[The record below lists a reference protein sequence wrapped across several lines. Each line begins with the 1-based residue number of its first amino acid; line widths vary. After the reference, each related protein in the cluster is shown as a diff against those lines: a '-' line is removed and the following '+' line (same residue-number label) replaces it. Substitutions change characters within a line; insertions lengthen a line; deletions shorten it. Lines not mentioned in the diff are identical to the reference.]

1 MSILRTFSSAA
12 SRPFFT
18 PPITGVNGSN
28 YWEKT
33 VTFPYQGENYIQANS
48 FLWMAEDNIVFY
60 ANGAKYT
67 LTNGVYVGSDDLFLT
82 SGIRPSL
89 SRNGNDG
96 VNFYFSSSW
105 YVQFLGKTQNIWSVV
120 AQIPFT
126 HSGSAAYWIL
136 NISQNGN
143 AVMQFFELN
152 GIVKFRVYRK
162 TQNIWGIIIDTDETE
177 SGFAVNAGNI
187 SGDGNT
193 FAGYAGL
200 NFSGVKVYKWNG
212 TITDLTIGNNWSKTG
227 EISTLNRYV
236 SGVYLNEDG
245 TVLLVI
251 SYEISGGGSGWSSF
265 NLFYSA
271 YKFNG
276 TSWQQMGSTITA
288 SATSYSTGTPVP
300 NGQILNKEGNI
311 FFVRNDASLENRSMR
326 AYKWNGTSWGQM
338 GPQVTANFFAPR
350 IFINESGSKMTVA
363 RDLNS
368 NLPIEQH
375 QYIP

>member
-48 FLWMAEDNIVFY
+48 FLWMAEDNIIFY
-60 ANGAKYT
+60 ANSAKYT
-67 LTNGVYVGSDDLFLT
+67 LTNGVYIGSNDLLT
-82 SGIRPSL
+82 NGFKSRL

-105 YVQFLGKTQNIWSVV
+105 YVQFLEKTQNTWGVV

-126 HSGSAAYWIL
+126 YSGYAVNWIL
-136 NISQNGN
+136 NISQSGN
-143 AVMQFFELN
+143 AIIQFFELDQN
-152 GIVKFRVYRK
+152 IKFRIYRK
-162 TQNIWGIIIDTDETE
+162 TQGIWGTIVDTDTTE
-177 SGFAVNAGNI
+177 PGFTVIAGNI

-193 FAGYAGL
+193 FVGYNGL
-200 NFSGVKVYKWNG
+200 VVADVKVYKWNG
-212 TITDLTIGNNWSKTG
+212 TITDLTIGNNWTKTG
-227 EISTLNRYV
+227 EISTSGRLV
-236 SGVYLNEDG
+236 SGVYLNEAG

-251 SYEISGGGSGWSSF
+251 SYEISGSGSGWGSYS
-265 NLFYSA
+265 LFYSA

-288 SATSYSTGTPVP
+288 SATNYSTGTPVP
-300 NGQILNKEGNI
+300 DGQILNKEGNI
-311 FFVRNDASLENRSMR
+311 FFVRNDATLTSRSMR

-338 GPQVTANFFAPR
+338 GAEVTANFFAPR

-363 RDLNS
+363 RDFNS
-368 NLPIEQH
+368 NLPIEQY

>member
-33 VTFPYQGENYIQANS
+33 VTFPYQGENYIQANG
-48 FLWMAEDNIVFY
+48 FLWMAENNIVFY
-60 ANGAKYT
+60 ANSAKYT
-67 LTNGVYVGSDDLFLT
+67 LTNGIYIGSDDLFLT
-82 SGIRPSL
+82 SGSSGRL
-89 SRNGNDG
+89 SRSGNDG

-105 YVQFLGKTQNIWSVV
+105 YVQFLEKTQNTWGVV

-143 AVMQFFELN
+143 AVMQFFALD
-152 GIVKFRVYRK
+152 GITKFRIYRK
-162 TQNIWGIIIDTDETE
+162 TQGIWGIIVDTNELE
-177 SGFAVNAGNI
+177 PGLGINAGNI

-193 FAGYAGL
+193 FAGYAGTSTSEV
-200 NFSGVKVYKWNG
+200 NVYKWND
-212 TITDLTIGNNWSKTG
+212 TITDLTIGNNWTKTG
-227 EISTLNRYV
+227 EISNSGRFV

-251 SYEISGGGSGWSSF
+251 TYEFNGGGSGWSGY
-265 NLFYSA
+265 NLYYNA

-276 TSWQQMGSTITA
+276 TTWQQMGSTVTA
-288 SATSYSTGTPVP
+288 YATNYSTGTPVP

-311 FFVRNDASLENRSMR
+311 FFVRNDASLQNRSMR

-368 NLPIEQH
+368 GLPIEQY
-375 QYIP
+375 QYIS